1 MLVGKLVGRYI
12 IKEGLLIILKVK
24 DRYLYLSK
32 FKITDSMNI
41 HNFLLISCSN
51 KTPEEEATSY
61 LKLIHFSGTR
71 TGDEDLRTYIYVIS

>member
-1 MLVGKLVGRYI
+1 MLVGELVGRYI

-32 FKITDSMNI
+32 FKITYSMNI
-41 HNFLLISCSN
+41 HNFLLISFSN

-61 LKLIHFSGTR
+61 LKLIHF
-71 TGDEDLRTYIYVIS
+71 LWNYIEQVMKSYVPT